1 MGAKHRSLYGLAPST
16 VRDALLDPGLSS
28 WSDFDEYSQTLLRVA
43 QNVPVQYHRDW
54 LPEKELH
61 RVRDFEQ
68 EIEDLNFS
76 LKYDGSEVRKPTV
89 LMPRDGRDQSAPC
102 FVRRFSHDGPN
113 VSVRGYFYAQHGTI
127 KPEELQGV
135 LIRIRQPAVGAYD
148 STFLGFPVSEGSLI
162 QRWVSAELWADDRL
176 EDAMNIDRR
185 TLRTAHPAFGE
196 LQRVLHKELR
206 AVISHARKHLY
217 EAGSAKRTKART
229 AVAVTQL
236 QDIVRREVAP
246 VDAAV
251 AADLDASF
259 QRVGR
264 RREATLLSRRVNVAE
279 FYEIVATVARE
290 TLPPKV
296 FAKFMRRL
304 TERLNR

>member
-1 MGAKHRSLYGLAPST
+1 
-16 VRDALLDPGLSS
+16 
-28 WSDFDEYSQTLLRVA
+28 
-43 QNVPVQYHRDW
+43 
-54 LPEKELH
+54 
-61 RVRDFEQ
+61 
-68 EIEDLNFS
+68 
-76 LKYDGSEVRKPTV
+76 
-89 LMPRDGRDQSAPC
+89 
-102 FVRRFSHDGPN
+102 
-113 VSVRGYFYAQHGTI
+113 
-127 KPEELQGV
+127 
-135 LIRIRQPAVGAYD
+135 
-148 STFLGFPVSEGSLI
+148 
-162 QRWVSAELWADDRL
+162 
-176 EDAMNIDRR
+176 MNIDRR